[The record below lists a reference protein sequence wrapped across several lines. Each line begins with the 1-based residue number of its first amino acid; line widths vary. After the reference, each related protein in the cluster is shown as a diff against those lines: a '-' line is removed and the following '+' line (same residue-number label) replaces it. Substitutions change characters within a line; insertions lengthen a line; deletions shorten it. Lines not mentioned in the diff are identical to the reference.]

1 MDKKTKTIALI
12 IVTLLIW
19 GYSAIEWF
27 NYIEASDDTE
37 IANNFS
43 YVPVSSPVILRTNK
57 QLELKLNY
65 RDPFLNSSRKK
76 KRPESTN
83 RSSFLNT
90 PKRTSPSPVV
100 VKVEA
105 IKWPEIAYSGII
117 NNSFGL
123 LNINGSDYIVK
134 DGEIKG
140 QVSVIN
146 VFSDKVILK
155 FGDELK
161 EIKKKN

>member
-19 GYSAIEWF
+19 GYSALEWF

-37 IANNFS
+37 ITNSFS
-43 YVPVSSPVILRTNK
+43 YVPVSSPIELKENK
-57 QLELKLNY
+57 QVELKLNY

-76 KRPESTN
+76 KRPELSN
-83 RSSFLNT
+83 RNSFLNT
-90 PKRTSPSPVV
+90 SKRTSPSPI

-123 LNINGSDYIVK
+123 LNISGSDYIVK
-134 DGEIKG
+134 DGDIKG
-140 QVSVIN
+140 QVAVIN

-155 FGDELK
+155 FSDELK